1 MSAVYHR
8 LGHTFG
14 NIRNNLLEQATQ
26 KIIYLAVISKVTS
39 KNLSQKLSLGIA
51 WYTPGHLTQLNDYSQ
66 VLISWLY
73 IMEHLTFTKDWL
85 LR

>member
-39 KNLSQKLSLGIA
+39 KNLSQKLSLGSVQLLSCVQL
-51 WYTPGHLTQLNDYSQ
+51 YETP
-66 VLISWLY
+66 
-73 IMEHLTFTKDWL
+73 
-85 LR
+85 